1 MTIFYNFSCNWN
13 HFFGFLCIATEII
26 GKVFWNEIKFLCIL
40 SLQSSSTGP
49 WYKSIEGQYKLQ
61 IYICLFWYLITI
73 FRFISLFYNEK
84 GQFLEFLQSVYS
96 QAWSIKLLIFYA
108 FMFYLYSVIFLN
120 GGIWTWSV
128 GRISI
133 WFVLFSW
140 HFYWAAFRREI

>member
-49 WYKSIEGQYKLQ
+49 WYQFIEGQYILQ

-84 GQFLEFLQSVYS
+84 GQFLEFLQSVFFTGLIYKTS
-96 QAWSIKLLIFYA
+96 CMHLCFSCIAKLCHSIFQRQIA
-108 FMFYLYSVIFLN
+108 LYSPCRR
-120 GGIWTWSV
+120 SV
-128 GRISI
+128 VVVVT
-133 WFVLFSW
+133 FC
-140 HFYWAAFRREI
+140 